1 MLEEENTPITK
12 EGEIKKPIDAFF
24 TSVAR
29 CKGYMTDQE
38 HEILHEVVEIC
49 ESTKKEKIKWVD
61 ICCGRGTILDHAVE
75 YLQEDHKRLTY
86 YAFDREEEFIRDLTD
101 RHESDQIKIKCKPLP
116 PGDIDYLEKHANLKD
131 TYDFITLENVLHEI
145 SPVKFPDLFL
155 NCLRMCSE
163 KGVFFII
170 DMQKLP
176 VPECDA
182 IAWSRD
188 DIEVIIGPLFDDKTN
203 IPKVRQ
209 IPAQSKRGDIIP
221 LFCVRILK
229 SKINCELI
237 NEQSERE
244 KAKKTIRDKTCKI
257 LRKKKK
263 GLAKEI
269 DSFLKERKDKDP
281 IGKTVQIRI
290 PPNERFTLINLYEQY
305 LSVDRALAIMHKI

>member
-1 MLEEENTPITK
+1 MLEEENIDFTT
-12 EGEIKKPIDAFF
+12 EGEIRKPIDAFF

-29 CKGYMTDQE
+29 CKGYMTYQE
-38 HEILHEVVEIC
+38 GEILHEIVEIC
-49 ESTKKEKIKWVD
+49 ESTKKKRIRWAD

-75 YLQEDHKRLTY
+75 YLREDHKRLIY
-86 YAFDREEEFIRDLTD
+86 CPFDREEEFIRDLTY
-101 RHESDQIKIKCKPLP
+101 RHESDQIKIECKPLP
-116 PGDIDYLEKHANLKD
+116 PGDIGYLEKHAK
-131 TYDFITLENVLHEI
+131 TYDLITLENVLHEI

-176 VPECDA
+176 VPERDA
-182 IAWSRD
+182 IVWSRD

-209 IPAQSKRGDIIP
+209 IPAKSKRGDTIP
-221 LFCVRILK
+221 LFYVKILK

-237 NEQSERE
+237 NKESERE
-244 KAKKTIRDKTCKI
+244 KAKKTIRDKIRKI

-263 GLAKEI
+263 GLANKI
-269 DSFLKERKDKDP
+269 NSFLNERGNKDP
-281 IGKTVQIRI
+281 VGKTVQII
-290 PPNERFTLINLYEQY
+290 ILPNERFTLINLYEQY
-305 LSVDRALAIMHKI
+305 LSVDRALAMMHKI